1 MNNEYVKISVIVPVY
16 KVPEIYLRKCIESLV
31 EQNLKEIEI
40 ILVDDETPDDGGK
53 ICDEYAKKYNNI
65 KVIHQKNQGVS
76 VARNSGI
83 EIARGEWVAFVDSDD
98 WVEEDMFSKLYN
110 VAKKSDSEIIICS
123 TYVNYEEKQVENS
136 FFKYETKKFE
146 GKEKEEVQLQ
156 LIAKGVNNYFPPEV
170 GCGVPWGKLYK
181 KEFIEKKK
189 LRFIPNLVRMQD
201 NIFNLYA
208 FEEANSIL
216 YVNEFL
222 YHYRKSNESVCNKYN
237 EKVIEYFEKVN
248 KQTEIFINKY
258 NKSEIFKKALDIK
271 IVMSFHSYFLL
282 NFFNKQNNKKYIV
295 KRKEII
301 ELINSEPYST
311 SIKNIDF
318 SLLIPLEKIFV
329 KCISKKWIFALY
341 LLMNIKE
348 KMYSI
353 TNRKKCK

>member
-1 MNNEYVKISVIVPVY
+1 MSLEEIKISVIVPVY
-16 KVPEIYLRKCIESLV
+16 KVPESYLKKCIESLI
-31 EQNLKEIEI
+31 QQSLKSIEI
-40 ILVDDETPDDGGK
+40 ILIDDETPDNGGK
-53 ICDEYAKKYNNI
+53 ICDEYAEKHENI

-83 EIARGEWVAFVDSDD
+83 EIAKGEWIAFVDSDD
-98 WVEEDMFSKLYN
+98 WVEENMFAKLYE
-110 VAKKSDSEIIICS
+110 VTQKTDAEIIICS
-123 TYVNYEEKQVENS
+123 TYVNYEEKQIENS
-136 FFKYETKKFE
+136 FFNCNTRKFI

-156 LIAKGVNNYFPPEV
+156 LIAKGINDYFPPEV
-170 GCGVPWGKLYK
+170 GCGVPWAKLYK

-208 FEEANSIL
+208 FEEANAIL

-222 YHYRKSNESVCNKYN
+222 YHYRKSNESACNKYN

-248 KQTEIFINKY
+248 RETEIFINKY

-271 IVMSFHSYFLL
+271 IVMSFHSYFSL
-282 NFFNKQNNKKYIV
+282 NFFNKQNNKKYTIR
-295 KRKEII
+295 RKEII
-301 ELINSEPYST
+301 ELINSEPYRT
-311 SIKNIDF
+311 SIKNIDY

-329 KCISKKWIFALY
+329 KCISKRWILALY
-341 LLMNIKE
+341 LLMSIKE
-348 KMYSI
+348 KIYSI